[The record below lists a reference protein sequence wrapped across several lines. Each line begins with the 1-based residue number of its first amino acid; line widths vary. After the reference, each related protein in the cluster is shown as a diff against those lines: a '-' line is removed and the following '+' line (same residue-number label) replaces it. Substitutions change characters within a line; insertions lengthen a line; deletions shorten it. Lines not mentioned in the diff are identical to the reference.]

1 MSIDSNQGKIAEV
14 LPMQKSASWPT
25 TKKTRAWYES
35 RRVQRNL
42 FFESRATKCGDR
54 NRLIHNLIHNLI
66 RHFFCQFSHGQVFI
80 QFIHILPMLRH
91 IVIVATVL

>member
-1 MSIDSNQGKIAEV
+1 MSIDGNQGKIAEV

-42 FFESRATKCGDR
+42 FF
-54 NRLIHNLIHNLI
+54 LNLAPPN
-66 RHFFCQFSHGQVFI
+66 V
-80 QFIHILPMLRH
+80 
-91 IVIVATVL
+91 VTETV